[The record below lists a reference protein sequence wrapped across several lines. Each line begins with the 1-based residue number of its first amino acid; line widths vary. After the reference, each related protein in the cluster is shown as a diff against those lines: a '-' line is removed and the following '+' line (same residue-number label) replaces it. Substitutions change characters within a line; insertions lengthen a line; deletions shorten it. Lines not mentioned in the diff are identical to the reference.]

1 MLFFIWIIILKNL
14 NRLVKWGV
22 FCFLEVCW
30 RNFKY
35 VGVINRIYFWGMC
48 FGIVNGK
55 DIVIL
60 SVFFNSDF
68 GKIVVKN
75 YIGSKY

>member
-1 MLFFIWIIILKNL
+1 
-14 NRLVKWGV
+14 
-22 FCFLEVCW
+22 
-30 RNFKY
+30 
-35 VGVINRIYFWGMC
+35 MC

-68 GKIVVKN
+68 GKIVVEN

>member
-22 FCFLEVCW
+22 FCFLEVSW

-35 VGVINRIYFWGMC
+35 VGVINRINFWGMC